1 MPKSQVSSLLC
12 PTEKI
17 SEEQLITD
25 RNLLAFERTLQRL
38 NRRSFLSAFA
48 SAAVVGSFG
57 AIATSSADAQ
67 STATPSVADV
77 LNFALNLEYLEVNF
91 YMIAATGSG
100 LPAAAMGTAPGALTG
115 SPGKLPLDATTLA
128 LALALAQDEMN
139 HVMLLRSTI
148 SSLGGTPIDQPAIN
162 LAAKGALTTQAQ
174 FLTSA
179 RQLTSL
185 GGSAYAGAAAFLA
198 SNPSVLSTA
207 SQILGAEGQHQ
218 GAVNYQCVR
227 QNIVGAL
234 DPQIDAIDV
243 PPSASNY
250 FTVLPTNSLGQQ
262 RTTSQVLGIAYG
274 VSTATTTTATAGTT
288 MGGYFPAG
296 LNGNIKST

>member
-1 MPKSQVSSLLC
+1 MSKPQFSSLLC

-17 SEEQLITD
+17 NEDQLATD
-25 RNLLAFERTLQRL
+25 RSLLTFEQTLQRM
-38 NRRSFLSAFA
+38 NRRGFLSAFA
-48 SAAVVGSFG
+48 SAAAVGTFG
-57 AIATSSADAQ
+57 ALGSKSAQAQ
-67 STATPSVADV
+67 STTTPSITDV

-91 YMIAATGSG
+91 YMISATGSG
-100 LPAAAMGTAPGALTG
+100 LSAADMGAGAGALTG

-139 HVMLLRSTI
+139 HVELLRSAIT
-148 SSLGGTPIDQPAIN
+148 SLGGTPISQPAIN
-162 LAAKGALTTQAQ
+162 LAAKGTLTTQAQ
-174 FLTSA
+174 FLTTA
-179 RQLTSL
+179 RQFTSL

-198 SNPSVLSTA
+198 SNPAVLSTA

-227 QNIVGAL
+227 QNIVGQL
-234 DPQIDAIDV
+234 DPQIDALDV

-274 VSTATTTTATAGTT
+274 VSTPATTTAIAGTT
-288 MGGYFPAG
+288 MGGFFPAG